1 MKDLY
6 QEPECNVV
14 DEARRYVENAKD
26 ILNDK
31 GKLDIETQSYRDK
44 KYVRIAG
51 NTLWN
56 GMLLILDAVF
66 DVKAEH
72 GDRPGIK
79 DYKKVITGRDKKLL
93 TYVNMGYDVMHLAM
107 GYDGNQSKE
116 TCSAG
121 FRLANAIIDRC
132 AMMLV

>member
-66 DVKAEH
+66 DVKAA
-72 GDRPGIK
+72 
-79 DYKKVITGRDKKLL
+79 KKHAAQDFVWPTPSSTAAR
-93 TYVNMGYDVMHLAM
+93 
-107 GYDGNQSKE
+107 
-116 TCSAG
+116 
-121 FRLANAIIDRC
+121 
-132 AMMLV
+132 